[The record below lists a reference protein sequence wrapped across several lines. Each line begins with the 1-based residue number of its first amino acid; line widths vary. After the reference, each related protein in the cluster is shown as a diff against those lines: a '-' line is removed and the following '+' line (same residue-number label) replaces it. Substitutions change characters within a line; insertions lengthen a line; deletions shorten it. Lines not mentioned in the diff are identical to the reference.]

1 MKYRRKKLFLLL
13 SFIGLTFFSFA
24 VVKVFAQTPSSNYD
38 VTVSPI
44 FFDLSGDPGTSITSK
59 VRIRNNTNSPIPLKL
74 GVDKISGDL
83 NGNVV
88 LKQDKN
94 DDTLSWIKFDNSS
107 IVVKPLEWAEVPFTI
122 NIPESAAYGYYWTIT
137 LSQDNTNPLAKS
149 GVNLT
154 GAAGVPILLNVR
166 KAGAKAEAKI
176 LNFSANNFVSEYLP
190 VDFTVKVE
198 NFGNVHVK
206 PHGNI
211 FITGSGNKSLAVLD
225 VNSTLGNIIP
235 NSARVFNAS
244 WDDGFL
250 VKEPVLQDGQVKFDK
265 NGKEMEQ
272 ITINWNKLTSF
283 RFGKYTANLILVFDN
298 GTRDVPLQSTINFWV
313 IPYKVII
320 GLIIALLIIFFVTRR
335 LIKSYVNREL
345 KKHLKT
351 NS

>member
-44 FFDLSGDPGTSITSK
+44 FFDLSGNPGTSISSK

-88 LKQDKN
+88 LKQDQN
-94 DDTLSWIKFDNSS
+94 DETLSWIKFNSSS

-122 NIPESAAYGYYWTIT
+122 DIPESAAYGYYWTIT
-137 LSQDNTNPLAKS
+137 LSQDNGSPLAKS

-225 VNSTLGNIIP
+225 INSTLGNIIP

-244 WDDGFL
+244 WNDGFL

-298 GTRDVPLQSTINFWV
+298 GTKDIPLESTISFWV

-320 GLIIALLIIFFVTRR
+320 GLIIALLIIFFVIRR

-345 KKHLKT
+345 KKRLKT
-351 NS
+351 NP